1 MRKII
6 IDVLGLAGFGSLMA
20 GVYLRYG
27 VDIALI
33 GGGTLLLLLALA
45 SATRGRA

>member
-6 IDVLGLAGFGSLMA
+6 IDVLGLTGFGGLMA

-33 GGGTLLLLLALA
+33 GGGSLLLLLALA
-45 SATRGRA
+45 STMRRRP